1 METISFPGRRTSG
14 KKGFVMK
21 TSLLHLA
28 LAMLVVMLLT
38 VMPTSGTAENQREI
52 RLSLSEVVETA
63 LLNNLGLYLK
73 QQDVLEAEGAV
84 QIAAGSFAPLLSA
97 EAGAAGQKTTAVSV
111 TAAEEER
118 TTSWQVGVRKRFTPG
133 TEIDLSLSN
142 NTLDTDGDL
151 LLFEPVYRTGV
162 TIGVTQPL
170 LKNRGSEAQL
180 ADGKAAHSLLAAR
193 TFLVDDEAADLAA
206 RVKTAYWDLVLAYQN
221 LDVLNLS
228 LKLAETLRDE
238 TASRIEAGTLADI
251 DIFQPESEVALR
263 EQELISGQ
271 QAIGTAEDR
280 LKLLINSDDWLTPLR
295 PTDLPDTRPIAYDPV
310 QILEQALADR
320 PDLKAAALQVQST
333 KWELKKAENELL
345 PALDLFGSAGFGGTA
360 DSYSRAIDYSFDGSD
375 QHWQVGL
382 RFSHPLDNTLAEGR
396 YRQISARHTK
406 NQSTLELIKQE
417 VRRQARAT
425 IRDLELSLKTI
436 EAANKTTLARQ
447 KSLEAEQA
455 KFDAGRATTFDVL
468 VAQQEYS
475 RALSAENRAR
485 ITYAQALAALDR
497 LLGIITIPR

>member
-1 METISFPGRRTSG
+1 M
-14 KKGFVMK
+14 KG
-21 TSLLHLA
+21 SHLFRMT
-28 LAMLVVMLLT
+28 AMLLAILLI
-38 VMPTSGTAENQREI
+38 VLVSSGGAADQREI
-52 RLSLSEVVETA
+52 RLTLSEAVETA
-63 LLNNLGLYLK
+63 LLNNLGLRLK

-97 EAGAAGQKTTAVSV
+97 EAGAAGHKTTAVSP
-111 TAAEEER
+111 TTAEEER
-118 TTSWQVGVRKRFTPG
+118 TTNWQVGVRRRFTPG

-142 NTLDTDGDL
+142 NTLDTDADL
-151 LLFEPVYRTGV
+151 LLFDPVYRSGI
-162 TIGVTQPL
+162 TIGITQPL
-170 LKNRGSEAQL
+170 LKDRGSETQL
-180 ADGKAAHSLLAAR
+180 AESKAAQSLLDAR

-221 LDVLNLS
+221 LDVLALS

-251 DIFQPESEVALR
+251 DIFQPESEVAVR

-271 QAIGTAEDR
+271 QAIGGAEDR
-280 LKLLINSDDWLTPLR
+280 LKLLINSRNWLNPLL
-295 PTDLPDTRPIAYDPV
+295 PIDLPVTKPIAYDPV
-310 QILEQALADR
+310 QILEKALADR

-333 KWELKKAENELL
+333 RWQLKTAENELL
-345 PALDLFGSAGFGGTA
+345 PALDLYGSAGFGGTA
-360 DSYSRAIDYSFDGSD
+360 DSYGRAIDSSLDAD
-375 QHWQVGL
+375 DHQWQVGL

-396 YRQISARHTK
+396 YRQVDARHAK
-406 NQSTLELIKQE
+406 NQSTLEMLKQE

-468 VAQQEYS
+468 VAQQAYS
-475 RALSAENRAR
+475 RALSAENQAK
-485 ITYAQALAALDR
+485 ITYAQAVAALDR
-497 LLGIITIPR
+497 LLGVVTVDR